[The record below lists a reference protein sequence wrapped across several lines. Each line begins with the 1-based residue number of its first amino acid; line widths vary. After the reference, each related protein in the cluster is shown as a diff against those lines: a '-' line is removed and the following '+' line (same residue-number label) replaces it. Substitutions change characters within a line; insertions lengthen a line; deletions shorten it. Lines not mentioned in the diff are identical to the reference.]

1 MKHPDLLRTLT
12 LAQKAALLSGR
23 DVWTT
28 YPVPSAGIPSMVLS
42 DGPHGVR
49 RQLGAADHMGVNASQ
64 PATCFPTAAALA
76 NSWDPELTFQVGRAI
91 GEEAVC
97 QQVNVLLGPGVNV
110 KRSPLGGRGFE
121 YYSEDPYLTGK
132 LAAGFVRGV
141 QSWGIAA
148 CPKHFAANSQE
159 LLRLSMDS
167 VVDQRTLR
175 ELYLTAFEILV
186 KESAPKALMSS
197 YNRLN
202 GIYTNDSRW
211 LLTQVLREE
220 WGFDGFVVTDWGGSN
235 DHAAGV
241 QAGSN
246 LEMPGTMG
254 DSDKELFAALEAGR
268 LSHQILDQRVDEL
281 LDGVLSTHRAAAA
294 GPKTFDLDEHHALAR
309 KAAAQ
314 TTVLL
319 KNQGDLLPLPPG
331 TRVALIGDLAF
342 HPRYQGAGSSMVH
355 PTKLDRPLDAWADSG
370 ITLVGTARGYRRDGK
385 GDRTLQVQAEALA
398 RRADVAV
405 LYLGLPEFTESEGM
419 DRTSLR
425 LPACQN
431 RLAEALAAVNPN
443 LIVILAGGGPVEL
456 PWLDQCRALAA
467 VYLPGQAGAGGVV
480 DVLTGRC
487 CPSAKLA
494 ESWPISLSD
503 TPTASYF
510 PGRQRTAEYRE
521 GLYVGYRYYQ
531 TVGRPVRFPFGFG
544 LSYTHFLYSD
554 LTLSPQGASFTLT
567 NSGSR
572 AGAEIAQLYVSLP
585 QAQVFRPK
593 LELKGFLKVPLSP
606 GESRRVTIPFDD
618 KTFRY
623 FNPTT
628 DQWEIEGGAY
638 LIQIGASAEDL
649 RLSGM
654 LEHPGTGAPCPYDPA
669 AMFSYYS
676 GLIQAVSD
684 REFQLLLGRPIPHA
698 RWDPAA
704 PLGVNDTLAQ
714 LSTAKNPG
722 VRLAGMVL
730 DHMEQRGLRRGRSP
744 QTILFIRNMPFRALA
759 KMSNGAVTM
768 DMAHSLTELANGHF
782 LSGLGKT
789 ARGFFSSR
797 SAIRCRRKNGIDH
810 L

>member
-211 LLTQVLREE
+211 LLTQILREE

-281 LDGVLSTHRAAAA
+281 LDGVLSTHQAAAA
-294 GPKTFDLDEHHALAR
+294 GPKTFDLNEHHALAR

-385 GDRTLQVQAEALA
+385 DNRALQVQAEAMA

-431 RLAEALAAVNPN
+431 RLVETLAAVNPN

-456 PWLDQCRALAA
+456 PWLDRCRALAA

-480 DVLTGRC
+480 DILTGRC

-572 AGAEIAQLYVSLP
+572 PGAEIAQLYVSLP
-585 QAQVFRPK
+585 QARVFRPK

-606 GESRRVTIPFDD
+606 GESRRVAIPFDD

-649 RLSGM
+649 RLSGT

-730 DHMEQRGLRRGRSP
+730 DHMEQRGLRRGRPP

-797 SAIRCRRKNGIDH
+797 PAIRSRRKNGIDH